1 MALPYPFE
9 AETGELQPRQ
19 PHLRVA
25 FDVEASVEA
34 EIRANG
40 SNVEVFGAH
49 YPMEDAAIAD
59 ATVEYYRNMVTLHF
73 NERVSAP
80 DPDIWQ
86 LFADQA
92 NNQLEHHPELD
103 DSVLDMLR
111 LTIDNL

>member
-9 AETGELQPRQ
+9 TETGELQPRQ
-19 PHLRVA
+19 PELRVA

-34 EIRANG
+34 AIRANG
-40 SNVEVFGAH
+40 SNVEIFGAI
-49 YPMEDAAIAD
+49 YPVADAADAD
-59 ATVEYYRNMVTLHF
+59 ATVEYYRNMVTRHF

-86 LFADQA
+86 HFADQVHD
-92 NNQLEHHPELD
+92 QLEQHPQLD
-103 DSVLDMLR
+103 ERVLDMLR